1 MTERQAGAGK
11 ETSGAGAAGSERS
24 SSGHWSMA
32 DVSVKAVSRRVAM
45 AGGRIEVGAD
55 AMRRLL
61 EGSLPKGDPLAMAEI
76 AGILAAKKTPEL
88 IPLCHPIGLNRVAV
102 RFEPLP
108 DENAVAAWCL
118 AEIAERTGVEMEALT
133 GLNLALLTIWDLVKP
148 VEPALRISDV
158 KLLYKSGGKH
168 GDWTHPD
175 GMDDAARGCL
185 AEFTGQDTMGYSG
198 P

>member
-1 MTERQAGAGK
+1 MTEDRRTVGGPQDPGTEDATTGQWG
-11 ETSGAGAAGSERS
+11 
-24 SSGHWSMA
+24 MA
-32 DVSVKAVSRRVAM
+32 DVSAKNVTRRVAM
-45 AGGRIEVGAD
+45 ASGRIEIGPD
-55 AMRRLL
+55 AMRRLMD
-61 EGSLPKGDPLAMAEI
+61 GSLPKGDPLAMAEI

-102 RFEPLP
+102 RFERRP
-108 DENAVAAWCL
+108 DDHAVVAWCL

-148 VEPALRISDV
+148 VEPALRIADV
-158 KLLYKSGGKH
+158 RLLYKSGGKH

-175 GMDDAARGCL
+175 GLDDASRTCL
-185 AEFTGQDTMGYSG
+185 AHFTGEDTMTYSG